1 LVKVSHLNN
10 HSGSGQ
16 VPMGAFVSPLYPSA
30 GQDEGR
36 RQAAEHPKSCTLGPH
51 RKTPPT
57 KLASRKPV
65 NARQSGHPSIFSM
78 PGMPIHHPWAGNAP
92 FQCRELDA
100 RVVATLTPHMA
111 NEGQPPASGNPPS
124 RRGDLLRCRKRH
136 RCLAIRAASARLS
149 QRQDGRGGDQQCLWR
164 GRRCRLPRTWF

>member
-1 LVKVSHLNN
+1 
-10 HSGSGQ
+10 
-16 VPMGAFVSPLYPSA
+16 MGAFVSPLYPSA

-111 NEGQPPASGNPPS
+111 NEGQPPASGKSSAPS
-124 RRGDLLRCRKRH
+124 RGSATMPSKTGEGG
-136 RCLAIRAASARLS
+136 ISNASGAGVVVASL
-149 QRQDGRGGDQQCLWR
+149 GRGFELVPG
-164 GRRCRLPRTWF
+164 